1 MNDHSRPTIT
11 EEKCGELDCVRVR
24 TPFSEALVARQG
36 GHLMQFQHH
45 GQPPLIWLSE
55 TAALERGQAI
65 RGGVPV
71 CWPWFGD
78 LTRSPSVVQQMY
90 VGTEPPFH
98 GMVRALDWQML
109 PPVIE
114 TNRVQL
120 TFQLSLPDG
129 LPHWPHPSEVRLRL
143 TLGEHLEM
151 ALQTRNLGNA
161 PLALTQALHTY
172 FAVSDSREVNLGGF
186 DGCQY
191 LDAMD
196 GWKTK
201 TQDGEIRFTE
211 ETDRVYLGVGP
222 HLTIDD
228 PGWQRRIHL
237 HTRQSHSAIV
247 WNPWIDK
254 AARLANF
261 PDDAWQR
268 MLCIE
273 TARMSEDDVVTIAP
287 GAAHE
292 MSVAIQIEGP

>member
-1 MNDHSRPTIT
+1 MTDSSLPTIT
-11 EEKCGELDCVRVR
+11 EEKHGELDCVRVR
-24 TPFSEALVARQG
+24 TRFCEALIARQG
-36 GHLMQFQHH
+36 GHLMQFRHH
-45 GQPPLIWLSE
+45 DQPPLVWLSE

-78 LTRSPSVVQQMY
+78 LTRSPAAVQDMY
-90 VGTEPPFH
+90 VGDEAPFH

-109 PPVIE
+109 TPVIDP
-114 TNRVQL
+114 NRVQL
-120 TFQLSLPDG
+120 AFQLSLPDG
-129 LPHWPHPSEVRLRL
+129 LPNWPHPAELTLRL
-143 TLGEHLEM
+143 NLGEDLGM
-151 ALQTRNLGNA
+151 TLQTRNLGDA
-161 PLALTQALHTY
+161 PISLTQALHTY
-172 FAVSDSREVNLGGF
+172 FAVSDSREVSLGGF
-186 DGCQY
+186 DGCSY

-196 GWKTK
+196 GWQQK
-201 TQDGEIRFTE
+201 TQEGDILFTA

-228 PGWQRRIHL
+228 PGWSRRIHL
-237 HTRQSHSAIV
+237 HTHQSHSAIV
-247 WNPWIDK
+247 WNPWIEK

-273 TARMSEDDVVTIAP
+273 TARMGEADVVTIAP

-292 MSVAIQIEGP
+292 MGVDIQVEGA